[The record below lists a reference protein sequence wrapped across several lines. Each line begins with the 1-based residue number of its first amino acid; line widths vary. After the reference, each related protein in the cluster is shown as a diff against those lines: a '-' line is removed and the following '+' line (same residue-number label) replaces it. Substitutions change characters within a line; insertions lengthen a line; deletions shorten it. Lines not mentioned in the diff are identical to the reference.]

1 MTQPLSDY
9 YINSSHNTYLTGDQL
24 TGKSTTEAYIR
35 ALLMGCRCVELD
47 CWDGSNN
54 EPVIYHGHTLTSKY
68 YSTSRALFSNSLFFF
83 SHRILLKDTIQAIR
97 KYAFMASPY
106 PVILSFENHCSVTQ
120 QKVIAKVSLF
130 SKYTLPQ
137 YDRVVPRGNPGRL
150 PAQGTVE
157 ERRNTSAVTR
167 GAQVQDPHQGQEAG
181 RGDVRDW
188 LARDARR

>member
-83 SHRILLKDTIQAIR
+83 FTQNPAEGHHPSNPQVRLYGVALPSHPL
-97 KYAFMASPY
+97 
-106 PVILSFENHCSVTQ
+106 V
-120 QKVIAKVSLF
+120 
-130 SKYTLPQ
+130 
-137 YDRVVPRGNPGRL
+137 
-150 PAQGTVE
+150 
-157 ERRNTSAVTR
+157 
-167 GAQVQDPHQGQEAG
+167 
-181 RGDVRDW
+181 
-188 LARDARR
+188 